1 MENIKEVENTLKL
14 RNLSKTRWTN
24 RAESIHAVWRSYE
37 VIMNTFSAMLKTKQM
52 TEALQ
57 AEELNIVD
65 AMTIIKATVDSL
77 RRINEDSHA
86 IDAKIH
92 AGIAYARKLGGDPEA
107 EFNRK
112 HRVRRPPSR
121 IDDNPDSQ
129 VTLTMMQFY
138 RREFK
143 PCSIY
148 KLFSW
153 VTI

>member
-1 MENIKEVENTLKL
+1 MSVDIVLSMMFMKNI
-14 RNLSKTRWTN
+14 
-24 RAESIHAVWRSYE
+24 
-37 VIMNTFSAMLKTKQM
+37 MPKTKQM
-52 TEALQ
+52 AEVLQ

-65 AMTIIKATVDSL
+65 AMTIIKASVDNL
-77 RRINEDSHA
+77 RRINENSHA
-86 IDAKIH
+86 MDAEIN

-121 IDDNPDSQ
+121 IDDNSDSQ

-143 PCSIY
+143 TVLDLQIVQLGNNLIQC
-148 KLFSW
+148 FEA
-153 VTI
+153 VTPLYNTALRSLS